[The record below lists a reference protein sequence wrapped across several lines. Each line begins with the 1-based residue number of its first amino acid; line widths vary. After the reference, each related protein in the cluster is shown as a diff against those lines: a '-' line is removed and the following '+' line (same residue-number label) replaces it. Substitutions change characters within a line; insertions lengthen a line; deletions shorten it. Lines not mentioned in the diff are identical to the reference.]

1 MSIILLA
8 LAAALDNPP
17 PLAIADAQ
25 CAEAVFSKNEVKEL
39 DRSFRD
45 GRPFKEDL
53 QRDFDIVD
61 DALDHCSGDA
71 HWPHERRQDALW
83 LVLAHVMIRSGREE
97 AHRFSEPLR
106 YGGYIQKVE
115 TWFDHQKIRFQQSFI
130 AWDTPDME
138 VFRNVD
144 LFASS
149 VGEGADSSS
158 SGFCFGSGVGLI
170 LRGKMMQ
177 KRIETGLHSDLS
189 DSPAKAAD
197 ELRRR

>member
-8 LAAALDNPP
+8 LAAALDSPP
-17 PLAIADAQ
+17 PPAIADAQ

-97 AHRFSEPLR
+97 ALR
-106 YGGYIQKVE
+106 YVEEFQRTE
-115 TWFDHQKIRFQQSFI
+115 TWFDRQDLRFQQSFI
-130 AWDTPDME
+130 AWDTPDLE
-138 VFRNVD
+138 VFHNVD
-144 LFASS
+144 RFRQ
-149 VGEGADSSS
+149 
-158 SGFCFGSGVGLI
+158 SGFSFVAGVGLI

-189 DSPAKAAD
+189 DSAAKAAE
-197 ELRRR
+197 ELKRR

>member
-1 MSIILLA
+1 LSIILLA
-8 LAAALDNPP
+8 LAAALDSPP

-71 HWPHERRQDALW
+71 HWSPERHQDALW
-83 LVLAHVMIRSGREE
+83 LTLAHVMIRSGREE
-97 AHRFSEPLR
+97 ALK
-106 YGGYIQKVE
+106 YGDLFQKTE
-115 TWFDHQKIRFQQSFI
+115 SWFDRQDVRFQQGFM
-130 AWDTPDME
+130 AWDTPDLE
-138 VFRNVD
+138 VSSNVD
-144 LFASS
+144 RFLQFQ
-149 VGEGADSSS
+149 
-158 SGFCFGSGVGLI
+158 SGVDFIVRHGFL

-189 DSPAKAAD
+189 DSAAKAAE
-197 ELRRR
+197 ELKRR